1 MNICSI
7 CLVVFEYF
15 NVTCFSAVPPVYE
28 MLFNCVLYL
37 LTCTFKIKHLPL
49 FQAPKQYPYN
59 NLYLERG
66 GDPEKQPEEVKN
78 YEI

>member
-1 MNICSI
+1 MCPLWLN
-7 CLVVFEYF
+7 YY
-15 NVTCFSAVPPVYE
+15 P
-28 MLFNCVLYL
+28 L
-37 LTCTFKIKHLPL
+37 L
-49 FQAPKQYPYN
+49 QAPKQYPYN

>member
-1 MNICSI
+1 MFLVICQIYI
-7 CLVVFEYF
+7 CHVIYI
-15 NVTCFSAVPPVYE
+15 VTYIILSF
-28 MLFNCVLYL
+28 
-37 LTCTFKIKHLPL
+37 

-66 GDPEKQPEEVKN
+66 GDPEKQPEEIKN